1 MEFFVRCAN
10 LWVLL
15 LLIPFLMVCVV
26 VKMKWRRSSSYR
38 YSLGA
43 LLHKH
48 SFVSS
53 HYYKTIFFL
62 MRLIALTLLAFLIA
76 RPQLVDEHSNIM
88 VEGIDMMLVL
98 DVSGSMDFHDY
109 GDDQASRVDVA
120 KEEAIRF
127 IEKRTHDPMG
137 LVIFGQEAVSRCPI
151 TADKN
156 ILRSIVQELHI
167 GSINPDGTM
176 LARGILT
183 AANRLKNSKAQ
194 SKVIIV
200 LTDGEPSPGD
210 EAPEVAIEVAKR
222 MGIKIY
228 TIGIGSGEDKV
239 FMHPLYGMVSKPG
252 INKKLLDD
260 IARATG
266 GKSFL
271 AENQQEMRN
280 IYDVIDQL
288 EKTEYQTNV
297 FSHYQEIFMPFLWII
312 FILLLIEI
320 FLSSWIWFSI

>member
-1 MEFFVRCAN
+1 MEYFVRCAN
-10 LWVLL
+10 LWVLF
-15 LLIPFLMVCVV
+15 LLIPILVLCVLIKV
-26 VKMKWRRSSSYR
+26 KWRRSSSYR

-43 LLHKH
+43 VLHKH
-48 SFVSS
+48 HFVSA
-53 HYYKTIFFL
+53 HQYKKIFFL
-62 MRLIALTLLAFLIA
+62 MRLCALALLAFLIS
-76 RPQLVDEHSNIM
+76 RPQLVDERSNIM

-98 DVSGSMDFHDY
+98 DVSGSMDFRDY
-109 GDDQASRVDVA
+109 GDEKTSRVDVA

-127 IEKRTHDPMG
+127 IEKRTSDPIG

-151 TADKN
+151 TTDKN
-156 ILRSIVQELHI
+156 ILKTIVQELHI

-183 AANRLKNSKAQ
+183 AANRLKNSKAKN
-194 SKVIIV
+194 KVIIV

-210 EAPEVAIEVAKR
+210 DSPEVAIEVAKR

-228 TIGIGSGEDKV
+228 TIGIGSGEEKV
-239 FMHPLYGMVSKPG
+239 FMHPLYGMVAKPG
-252 INKKLLDD
+252 INKALLDE
-260 IARATG
+260 IARKTG

-288 EKTEYQTNV
+288 EKTEYQTNL
-297 FSHYQEIFMPFLWII
+297 FSHYQELFMPFLYLV
-312 FILLLIEI
+312 FILMLLEI
-320 FLSSWIWFSI
+320 ILASSIWFSL